1 MIILATLALITV
13 VIAVFFI
20 AIVIGLHQAH
30 PTDLTVQRPTCFA
43 ALATRVVGLHVR
55 TGEPVQSAM
64 TGTSEVVIGTDT
76 QEKR

>member
-13 VIAVFFI
+13 MIAVFFI

-30 PTDLTVQRPTCFA
+30 PTDLTVQRATSLA
-43 ALATRVVGLHVR
+43 ALAARVVGLHVR
-55 TGEPVQSAM
+55 RGEPVQSAM
-64 TGTSEVVIGTDT
+64 TGTSEVVIGTGA